1 MKNLNEKL
9 RHKESDCEELKFI
22 VGKMDAE
29 IQGKDLAIINL
40 EKEVEEAIRRE
51 KIREAEV
58 AELMRE
64 NERLYGEL
72 TREKHKVKDLA
83 I

>member
-1 MKNLNEKL
+1 MNEKL
-9 RHKESDCEELKFI
+9 RHRDADCEELKFI

-29 IQGKDLAIINL
+29 IQGKDAGIMGL
-40 EKEVEEAIRRE
+40 EKEIEEAIRRE

-58 AELMRE
+58 GELMKE

-72 TREKHKVKDLA
+72 TREKHKIKDLA